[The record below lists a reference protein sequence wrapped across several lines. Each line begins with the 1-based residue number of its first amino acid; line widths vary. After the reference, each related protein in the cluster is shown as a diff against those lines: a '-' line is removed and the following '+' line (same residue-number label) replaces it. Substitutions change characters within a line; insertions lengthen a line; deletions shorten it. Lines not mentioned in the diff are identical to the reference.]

1 MCTNIISVL
10 FLFFFHFSPVYVSCA
25 PFLIKLAIPLNTTA
39 AFVAFIGFI
48 AFVLLNFRT
57 CSCYAVFYGVW
68 SLEYNFT
75 LNRLCIHRNDY
86 SLSEW
91 SHSLNALWNNRSIF
105 FSRLNGMCFARVENV
120 WEISNFQCRRYRL
133 WECVGAKNSPNL
145 RCVEQRGWF
154 RTWIKW

>member
-1 MCTNIISVL
+1 MSLFASCRCATLDKRQNPNTQQNVCTNIISVL

-105 FSRLNGMCFARVENV
+105 FLSSQRNV
-120 WEISNFQCRRYRL
+120 
-133 WECVGAKNSPNL
+133 
-145 RCVEQRGWF
+145 F
-154 RTWIKW
+154 RTSRKRLGN